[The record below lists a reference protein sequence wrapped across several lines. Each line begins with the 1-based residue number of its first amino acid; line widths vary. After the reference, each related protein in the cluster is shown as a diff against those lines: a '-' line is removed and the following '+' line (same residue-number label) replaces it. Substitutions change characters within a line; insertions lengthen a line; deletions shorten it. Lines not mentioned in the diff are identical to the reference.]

1 MCVGFSKHR
10 LTARLVQS
18 KSCVGSCWFQSKNR
32 KVKEDNSPLCDVVAS
47 QTISEWGLP
56 AAPWGGLCPSQ
67 QSHTEKDGCIQKCRA
82 EMQRSDFFYGTS
94 TFSWLWVWIVTHGSS
109 SFVLLN
115 RCIVFFSCFSRLPW
129 NEWSTLPAPGWGEGG
144 VIWRLSVC
152 CVRGL
157 TPRDADGI
165 TFDMQLVLV
174 PLFFSFFFFVS
185 AKKDVAVCVQSRA
198 SLLNQ
203 TFGSGCR
210 RELKQSWKHTTLI
223 REELLFAKPG
233 SPKCFLQENIWEH

>member
-109 SFVLLN
+109 SFILLN

-129 NEWSTLPAPGWGEGG
+129 NEWSTLPALGGG

-174 PLFFSFFFFVS
+174 PLFFSFFFLHLCKERRGCLCTVEGLATETNLWFRLS
-185 AKKDVAVCVQSRA
+185 TRAEAK
-198 SLLNQ
+198 
-203 TFGSGCR
+203 
-210 RELKQSWKHTTLI
+210 LKTHNSD
-223 REELLFAKPG
+223 
-233 SPKCFLQENIWEH
+233 